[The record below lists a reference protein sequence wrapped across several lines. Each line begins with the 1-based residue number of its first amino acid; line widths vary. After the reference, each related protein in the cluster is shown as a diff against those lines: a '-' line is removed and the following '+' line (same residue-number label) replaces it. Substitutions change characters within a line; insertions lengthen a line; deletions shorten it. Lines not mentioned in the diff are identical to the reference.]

1 MLVWFFCALLYV
13 LPFEADSLSI
23 RAPRKKIKAIRP
35 KTMPK
40 RIEIHDVLQ
49 LVDFCCTFVDF
60 SEVSPQGPA
69 LNRALDQMKS
79 RYSDPYNRAQ
89 VIVGQVIESRRLQ
102 LALPNTEGDF
112 QSMD

>member
-1 MLVWFFCALLYV
+1 M
-13 LPFEADSLSI
+13 
-23 RAPRKKIKAIRP
+23 
-35 KTMPK
+35 
-40 RIEIHDVLQ
+40 LQ

-60 SEVSPQGPA
+60 SEVSPQSPA

-79 RYSDPYNRAQ
+79 RYSDPYNRAR
-89 VIVGQVIESRRLQ
+89 VIVGKVIESRRLQ